1 MGMSLRDLIESRAAQ
16 RCIALR
22 TLWSWVLDAIAG
34 GADSYFSRGMSLDTP
49 FDHGGMWLTWRDVIK
64 NAARSI
70 ERHIPSKDSWANQLS
85 CDPGR
90 FDKWLEDDSPART
103 VPALSGLPKRSSVLR
118 IPMCGARSEEYCE
131 IENKQNSSTSIP
143 RMWKYLKSKNPP
155 GATRDQGIKALHA
168 IEDGPK
174 GPRAPSNIGAAPQ

>member
-1 MGMSLRDLIESRAAQ
+1 MGMSLRDLIETRAAQ

-22 TLWSWVLDAIAG
+22 TLWSWALDAIAG
-34 GADSYFSRGMSLDTP
+34 GVLIPNFPKGMSIDTP
-49 FDHGGMWLTWRDVIK
+49 FRYGGMWLTWRDVIV

-70 ERHIPSKDSWANQLS
+70 ERHLPSKDSWATQLTI
-85 CDPGR
+85 DPDI
-90 FDKWLEDDSPART
+90 FDKWLEEDSPAR
-103 VPALSGLPKRSSVLR
+103 PALSRLPSRHRRSDPDVR
-118 IPMCGARSEEYCE
+118 HAVQRYCE

-143 RMWKYLKSKNPP
+143 RMWKYLKENLP

-174 GPRAPSNIGAAPQ
+174 DRGRPRKSTRRRK